1 GWPYL
6 SLSGYTGTMLASR
19 ILIPVDGS
27 PASLCADYAI
37 EMAIQN
43 PGSSFVVL
51 NVQNVSATELSGE
64 FMEGVQE
71 RLLQAADKALKE
83 AKARCEAAKIPFE
96 TFVRTGPIA
105 ETIAQVS
112 RDTGSDHIVM
122 GTRGLGRIQGM
133 LLGSVAMKVIH
144 LAEVPITLIK

>member
-1 GWPYL
+1 
-6 SLSGYTGTMLASR
+6 MLASK

-27 PASLCADYAI
+27 PASLCALDYAI

-83 AKARCEAAKIPFE
+83 AKADVKQ
-96 TFVRTGPIA
+96 PI
-105 ETIAQVS
+105 S
-112 RDTGSDHIVM
+112 RSRLLSERDQSRRRLRKSLV
-122 GTRGLGRIQGM
+122 TRVVTT
-133 LLGSVAMKVIH
+133 S
-144 LAEVPITLIK
+144 

>member
-1 GWPYL
+1 
-6 SLSGYTGTMLASR
+6 MLASK

-27 PASLCADYAI
+27 PASLCALDYAI

-71 RLLQAADKALKE
+71 RLLQAADKALRATHCE
-83 AKARCEAAKIPFE
+83 EHCQAAKATR
-96 TFVRTGPIA
+96 
-105 ETIAQVS
+105 QVGVLAFYL
-112 RDTGSDHIVM
+112 RNP
-122 GTRGLGRIQGM
+122 LG
-133 LLGSVAMKVIH
+133 A
-144 LAEVPITLIK
+144 

>member
-1 GWPYL
+1 MAISVVERLYRDHACVKDFDPG
-6 SLSGYTGTMLASR
+6 R
-19 ILIPVDGS
+19 DGS
-27 PASLCADYAI
+27 PASLCALDYAI

-83 AKARCEAAKIPFE
+83 AKARCEAANIPFE

-105 ETIAQVS
+105 
-112 RDTGSDHIVM
+112 
-122 GTRGLGRIQGM
+122 
-133 LLGSVAMKVIH
+133 
-144 LAEVPITLIK
+144 

>member
-1 GWPYL
+1 
-6 SLSGYTGTMLASR
+6 MNVASK

-27 PASLCADYAI
+27 AASLRALDYAI
-37 EMAIQN
+37 NLAAQI
-43 PGSSFVVL
+43 PGLSFVLL

-83 AKARCEAAKIPFE
+83 AKARCEAANIPFE
-96 TFVRTGPIA
+96 TLVRTGLIA

-112 RDTGSDHIVM
+112 RETGIDHIVM

-133 LLGSVAMKVIH
+133 LLGSVAMKLIH
-144 LAEVPITLIK
+144 LADVPITLIK

>member
-1 GWPYL
+1 
-6 SLSGYTGTMLASR
+6 MLASK

-27 PASLCADYAI
+27 PASLCALDYAI

-83 AKARCEAAKIPFE
+83 AKARCEAANIPFE
-96 TFVRTGPIA
+96 TLVRTGPIA

-112 RDTGSDHIVM
+112 RETGIDHIVM
-122 GTRGLGRIQGM
+122 GTRGFGRHEGHLPGRSPDHTTQ
-133 LLGSVAMKVIH
+133 VAAQNPTAH
-144 LAEVPITLIK
+144 HN